1 MTNIVNKYEIQLGP
15 VDVLGIKWLENLIRF
30 IKMGAEVKEGH
41 TPKAKFPHHAWLT
54 IETSELL
61 RNEPGVQVFKID
73 EVYTREQLDAMEFP
87 AFRDAVKSRQI
98 RGRDRAI
105 MTRQYLAAT
114 GQDANAISKEKLV
127 PKGGLVEEESVKKDE
142 AEASEETSKEVVE
155 DKDEQISEEKE
166 E

>member
-87 AFRDAVKSRQI
+87 ELREAVKSRGVK
-98 RGRDRAI
+98 GRDRQL

-114 GQDANAISKEKLV
+114 GQDANAISKEKLI
-127 PKGGLVEEESVKKDE
+127 PKGGLVEEEQESPSTE
-142 AEASEETSKEVVE
+142 ESPSSEDSENK
-155 DKDEQISEEKE
+155 IEEKE

>member
-127 PKGGLVEEESVKKDE
+127 PKGGLVEEEQESPSTE
-142 AEASEETSKEVVE
+142 ESESKVE
-155 DKDEQISEEKE
+155 EISEEKE

>member
-87 AFRDAVKSRQI
+87 ELREAVKSRGVK
-98 RGRDRAI
+98 GRDRQL

-127 PKGGLVEEESVKKDE
+127 PKGGLVEEEPVKKDE
-142 AEASEETSKEVVE
+142 ADSSEETSKGL
-155 DKDEQISEEKE
+155 EEKE
-166 E
+166 EDE

>member
-1 MTNIVNKYEIQLGP
+1 MKNIVNKYEIQLGP
-15 VDVLGIKWLENLIRF
+15 VDVLGIKWIENLIRF

-61 RNEPGVQVFKID
+61 RNEPGVQVFMID

-87 AFRDAVKSRQI
+87 ELREAVKSRGVK
-98 RGRDRAI
+98 GRDRQL
-105 MTRQYLAAT
+105 MTRQYLKAT
-114 GQDANAISKEKLV
+114 GQDAEAISKDKLV
-127 PKGGLVEEESVKKDE
+127 PKGGLVEEEQESSTESK
-142 AEASEETSKEVVE
+142 AEE
-155 DKDEQISEEKE
+155 ISEEKE

>member
-15 VDVLGIKWLENLIRF
+15 VDTLGVKWLSNLIRF
-30 IKMGAEVKEGH
+30 IKMGADVKEGH
-41 TPKAKFPHHAWLT
+41 HPSLKFPQHAWLT

-87 AFRDAVKSRQI
+87 ELREAVKSRGVK
-98 RGRDRAI
+98 GRDRTI
-105 MTRQYLAAT
+105 MTRQYLKAT
-114 GQDANAISKEKLV
+114 GQDAEAISKDKLI
-127 PKGGLVEEESVKKDE
+127 PKGGLVEEETSTEDTPSSEDSESKVDE
-142 AEASEETSKEVVE
+142 N
-155 DKDEQISEEKE
+155 SEEKE

>member
-15 VDVLGIKWLENLIRF
+15 VDVLGIKWLDNLIRF

-87 AFRDAVKSRQI
+87 ELREAVKSRGVK
-98 RGRDRAI
+98 GRDRQL

-127 PKGGLVEEESVKKDE
+127 PKGGLVEEETSV
-142 AEASEETSKEVVE
+142 EETHSTE
-155 DKDEQISEEKE
+155 DSENKIEEKE
-166 E
+166 EEKEE

>member
-1 MTNIVNKYEIQLGP
+1 
-15 VDVLGIKWLENLIRF
+15 VLGIKWLENLIRF

-87 AFRDAVKSRQI
+87 ELREAVKSRGVK
-98 RGRDRAI
+98 GRDRQL

>member
-1 MTNIVNKYEIQLGP
+1 MTKIVNKYEIQLGP

-61 RNEPGVQVFKID
+61 RDEPGVQVFMID

-105 MTRQYLAAT
+105 MTRQYLKAT
-114 GQDANAISKEKLV
+114 GQDAEAISKDKLI
-127 PKGGLVEEESVKKDE
+127 PKGGLVEEETSTEDTPSTE
-142 AEASEETSKEVVE
+142 ESESKVE
-155 DKDEQISEEKE
+155 EISEEKE

>member
-15 VDVLGIKWLENLIRF
+15 VDVLGIKWIENLIRF

-61 RNEPGVQVFKID
+61 RDEPGVQVFKID

-114 GQDANAISKEKLV
+114 GQDANAISKEKLI
-127 PKGGLVEEESVKKDE
+127 PKGGLVEEETSTEDPPS
-142 AEASEETSKEVVE
+142 SEDTPSTEDSESKVE
-155 DKDEQISEEKE
+155 ENSKEKE

>member
-15 VDVLGIKWLENLIRF
+15 VDVLGIKWLENLIHF

-61 RNEPGVQVFKID
+61 RNEPGVQVFMID

-87 AFRDAVKSRQI
+87 ELREAVKSRGVK
-98 RGRDRAI
+98 GRDRQL

-127 PKGGLVEEESVKKDE
+127 PKGGLVEEETSTEDTPS
-142 AEASEETSKEVVE
+142 SEDSESK
-155 DKDEQISEEKE
+155 IEEKE

>member
-98 RGRDRAI
+98 RGRDRQI

-127 PKGGLVEEESVKKDE
+127 PKGGLVEEETSTEDTPS
-142 AEASEETSKEVVE
+142 SEDSENK
-155 DKDEQISEEKE
+155 IEEKE

>member
-61 RNEPGVQVFKID
+61 RDEPGVQVFKID
-73 EVYTREQLDAMEFP
+73 EVYTREQLDAMEWDE
-87 AFRDAVKSRQI
+87 FRDAVKSRQI
-98 RGRDRAI
+98 KGRQRDL

-127 PKGGLVEEESVKKDE
+127 PKGGLVEEE
-142 AEASEETSKEVVE
+142 TSVE
-155 DKDEQISEEKE
+155 DTPSTEESESKVEENSKEKE

>member
-61 RNEPGVQVFKID
+61 RDEPGVQVFKID

-98 RGRDRAI
+98 RGRDRQV

-127 PKGGLVEEESVKKDE
+127 PKGGLVEEEQESPS
-142 AEASEETSKEVVE
+142 SEDSESKV
-155 DKDEQISEEKE
+155 EEKE

>member
-61 RNEPGVQVFKID
+61 RNEPGVQVFMID

-87 AFRDAVKSRQI
+87 ELREAVKSRGVK
-98 RGRDRAI
+98 GRDRQL

-127 PKGGLVEEESVKKDE
+127 PKGGLVEEETSTEDTPS
-142 AEASEETSKEVVE
+142 SEDSESKVE
-155 DKDEQISEEKE
+155 EISEEKE

>member
-15 VDVLGIKWLENLIRF
+15 VDVLGIKWLDNLIRF

-87 AFRDAVKSRQI
+87 ELREAVKSRGVK
-98 RGRDRAI
+98 GRDRQL

-114 GQDANAISKEKLV
+114 GQDWNAISKDKLT
-127 PKGGLVEEESVKKDE
+127 PKGGLVEEETSTEDTPS
-142 AEASEETSKEVVE
+142 SEDSESKVE
-155 DKDEQISEEKE
+155 ENSKEKE

>member
-105 MTRQYLAAT
+105 MTRQYLKAT

-127 PKGGLVEEESVKKDE
+127 PKGGLVEEESPSTED
-142 AEASEETSKEVVE
+142 SESKVE
-155 DKDEQISEEKE
+155 EISEEKE

>member
-1 MTNIVNKYEIQLGP
+1 
-15 VDVLGIKWLENLIRF
+15 
-30 IKMGAEVKEGH
+30 
-41 TPKAKFPHHAWLT
+41 
-54 IETSELL
+54 LL

-127 PKGGLVEEESVKKDE
+127 PKGGLVEEEQESPSTE
-142 AEASEETSKEVVE
+142 ESESKVE
-155 DKDEQISEEKE
+155 EISEEKE

>member
-15 VDVLGIKWLENLIRF
+15 VDVLGIKWLDNLIRF

-54 IETSELL
+54 LETSELL

-87 AFRDAVKSRQI
+87 AFRDAVKSRQV

-127 PKGGLVEEESVKKDE
+127 PKGGLVEEEQESSTESKV
-142 AEASEETSKEVVE
+142 EE
-155 DKDEQISEEKE
+155 ISEEKE

>member
-73 EVYTREQLDAMEFP
+73 EVYTREQLDAMDFP
-87 AFRDAVKSRQI
+87 ELREAVKSRGVK
-98 RGRDRAI
+98 GRDRTI
-105 MTRQYLAAT
+105 MTRQYLKAT
-114 GQDANAISKEKLV
+114 GQDAEAISKDKLV
-127 PKGGLVEEESVKKDE
+127 PKGGLVEEETSVEDTPS
-142 AEASEETSKEVVE
+142 SEESESKVE
-155 DKDEQISEEKE
+155 ENSKEKE

>member
-61 RNEPGVQVFKID
+61 RNEPGVQVFMID

>member
-87 AFRDAVKSRQI
+87 ELREAVKSRGVK
-98 RGRDRAI
+98 GRDRQL

-127 PKGGLVEEESVKKDE
+127 PKGGLVEEETSTE
-142 AEASEETSKEVVE
+142 YTPSTEESESKVE
-155 DKDEQISEEKE
+155 EISKEKE

>member
-15 VDVLGIKWLENLIRF
+15 VDTLGVKWLDNLIRF

-41 TPKAKFPHHAWLT
+41 HPSLKFPQHAWLT

-73 EVYTREQLDAMEFP
+73 EVYTREQLDAMEFLE
-87 AFRDAVKSRQI
+87 FREAVKSRNV
-98 RGRDRAI
+98 RGRDRTI

-114 GQDANAISKEKLV
+114 GQDWNAISKDKLT
-127 PKGGLVEEESVKKDE
+127 PKGGFVE
-142 AEASEETSKEVVE
+142 EASEEAVEEVSSPKENN
-155 DKDEQISEEKE
+155 KEKE

>member
-15 VDVLGIKWLENLIRF
+15 VDVLGIKWLDNLIRF

-61 RNEPGVQVFKID
+61 RNEPGVQVFMID

>member
-15 VDVLGIKWLENLIRF
+15 VDILGIQWLDNLIRF

-41 TPKAKFPHHAWLT
+41 RPSLKFPQHAWLT

-73 EVYTREQLDAMEFP
+73 EVYTREQLDAMEFLE
-87 AFRDAVKSRQI
+87 FREAVKGRNV
-98 RGRDRAI
+98 RGRDRTI
-105 MTRQYLAAT
+105 MTRQYLKAT
-114 GQDANAISKEKLV
+114 GQDAEAISKDKLI
-127 PKGGLVEEESVKKDE
+127 PKGGLVEEEQESPSPED
-142 AEASEETSKEVVE
+142 SESKVE
-155 DKDEQISEEKE
+155 ENSKEKE

>member
-1 MTNIVNKYEIQLGP
+1 MTGVNTTNIVNKYEIQLGP

-73 EVYTREQLDAMEFP
+73 EVYTREQLDAMEFLE
-87 AFRDAVKSRQI
+87 FREAVKSRNV
-98 RGRDRAI
+98 RGRDRQV
-105 MTRQYLAAT
+105 MVVQYLKAT
-114 GQDANAISKEKLV
+114 GQDWNAISKDKLT
-127 PKGGLVEEESVKKDE
+127 PKGGLVEEETSTEDTPS
-142 AEASEETSKEVVE
+142 SEDSESKVE
-155 DKDEQISEEKE
+155 ENSKGKE
-166 E
+166 G

>member
-1 MTNIVNKYEIQLGP
+1 
-15 VDVLGIKWLENLIRF
+15 VLGIKWLENLIRF

-87 AFRDAVKSRQI
+87 ELREAVKSRGVK
-98 RGRDRAI
+98 GRDRQL

-166 E
+166 EEVVKSY

>member
-127 PKGGLVEEESVKKDE
+127 PKGGLVGEESVKKDE

-166 E
+166 

>member
-15 VDVLGIKWLENLIRF
+15 VDVLGIKWIENLIRF
-30 IKMGAEVKEGH
+30 IKMGAEIKEGH
-41 TPKAKFPHHAWLT
+41 TPRAKFPQHAWLT
-54 IETSELL
+54 LETSELL
-61 RNEPGVQVFKID
+61 RDEPGVQVFMID

-127 PKGGLVEEESVKKDE
+127 PKGGLVEEEQESPSTE
-142 AEASEETSKEVVE
+142 ESESKVE
-155 DKDEQISEEKE
+155 EISEEKE